1 MKTSVVRSSLFL
13 SLSCFFLL
21 AGCAP
26 STSGNVYTRDQA
38 RTSHSVY
45 YGTILRADPVTIEG
59 KSSAVGAIAGGALGG
74 VLGNAVGSGKG
85 RNLATVAGALGGAAA
100 GSAIEKKTTTVQG
113 VELEVELDNG
123 ELIVVVQEADAAYRV
138 GDRVRV
144 IKDARGTTRVRQ

>member
-1 MKTSVVRSSLFL
+1 MPSKRYLISIVLVLASGLLF
-13 SLSCFFLL
+13 

-38 RTSHSVY
+38 RTSHSVS
-45 YGTILRADPVTIEG
+45 YGTIVRAEPVTIEG
-59 KSSAVGAIAGGALGG
+59 KSSPAGAIGGGALGG
-74 VLGNAVGSGKG
+74 VLGNAVGGGSGRG
-85 RNLATVAGALGGAAA
+85 IATVAGAVVGAAA
-100 GSAIEKKTTTVQG
+100 GSAVEKNVTTVQG

-123 ELIVVVQEADAAYRV
+123 ELILVVQEADSAYRV